1 MLSQLLGERLTGIA
15 LDIAFIGTALSSIW
29 AAIKVSY
36 EARANRPFPKNKLTL
51 AIDIVVDLLPNLPGA
66 IHTIAK
72 SQGSRLFLSDQAPR
86 ANLKVTASFNEGF
99 DPDKVA
105 RTVADELRAQAAKPT
120 NKDIQ

>member
-1 MLSQLLGERLTGIA
+1 MLIQLLGERLAGIA

-36 EARANRPFPKNKLTL
+36 EAKANRPFPKNKLTL

-72 SQGSRLFLSDQAPR
+72 SQGSRLFLADQAPR
-86 ANLKVTASFNEGF
+86 ANINVQAAVNGEF
-99 DPDKVA
+99 DPEKVI
-105 RTVADELRAQAAKPT
+105 RAVSAGLNSQAKPL
-120 NKDIQ
+120 NKDP

>member
-1 MLSQLLGERLTGIA
+1 MLIQLLGERLAGIA

-36 EARANRPFPKNKLTL
+36 EAKANRPFPKNKLTL

-72 SQGSRLFLSDQAPR
+72 SQGSRLFLADQAPR
-86 ANLKVTASFNEGF
+86 ANLNVQATVNGEF
-99 DPDKVA
+99 DPEKVIRA
-105 RTVADELRAQAAKPT
+105 VSAELNSQAKPL
-120 NKDIQ
+120 NKDP

>member
-1 MLSQLLGERLTGIA
+1 MLIELLGARLAGIA
-15 LDIAFIGTALSSIW
+15 LDVAVIGTALSSIW

-72 SQGSRLFLSDQAPR
+72 SQGSRLFLADQAPR
-86 ANLKVTASFNEGF
+86 ATINVQTNVNGEF
-99 DPDKVA
+99 DPEKVVRAVSAELNSQAKSIDKG
-105 RTVADELRAQAAKPT
+105 TQ
-120 NKDIQ
+120 

>member
-1 MLSQLLGERLTGIA
+1 MLIQLLGERLAGIA

-36 EARANRPFPKNKLTL
+36 EAKADRPFPKNKLTL

-72 SQGSRLFLSDQAPR
+72 SQGSRLFLADQAPR
-86 ANLKVTASFNEGF
+86 ANLNVQATANGEF
-99 DPDKVA
+99 DPEKVI
-105 RTVADELRAQAAKPT
+105 RAVSAGLNSQAKPI
-120 NKDIQ
+120 NKDP

>member
-1 MLSQLLGERLTGIA
+1 MLIQLLGERLAGIA

-72 SQGSRLFLSDQAPR
+72 SQGSRLFLADQAPR
-86 ANLKVTASFNEGF
+86 ANLNVQATVNGEF
-99 DPDKVA
+99 DPEKVIRA
-105 RTVADELRAQAAKPT
+105 VSAELDSQAKPL
-120 NKDIQ
+120 NKDP

>member
-1 MLSQLLGERLTGIA
+1 MLIQLLGERLAGIA

-66 IHTIAK
+66 IQTIAK
-72 SQGSRLFLSDQAPR
+72 SQGTRLFLADQAPR
-86 ANLKVTASFNEGF
+86 ANLNVQATVDGEF
-99 DPDKVA
+99 DPEKVI
-105 RTVADELRAQAAKPT
+105 RAVSAGLNSQAKPL
-120 NKDIQ
+120 NKDP